1 MIFPTKAGV
10 IATGTVSKEPELK
23 YIGQKET
30 PLLKFSIICRR
41 DPPEQPGGSPK
52 AKFLDVDIWGPLAE
66 KWSGYLIKGDSVFLT
81 GEMQER
87 TDEKGRVWKSL
98 RCDYIDRSD
107 PEGGT
112 LSMPSF
118 PAPAPGSAVPAGDP
132 SQEFPPI
139 EADDDLPF
147 V

>member
-1 MIFPTKAGV
+1 MDFEFKNGKT
-10 IATGTVSKEPELK
+10 IATGEITKEPELK
-23 YIGQKET
+23 YVGQKQT
-30 PLLKFSIICRR
+30 PLLKFSIICDRE
-41 DPPEQPGGSPK
+41 PPEQPGASPK
-52 AKFLDVDIWGPLAE
+52 AKFLDVDIWGKLAE
-66 KWSGYLIKGDSVFLT
+66 RWNGYLIKGDSVLLT
-81 GEMQER
+81 GKIQER

-112 LSMPSF
+112 LAMPPF
-118 PAPAPGSAVPAGDP
+118 PAPAPAVPAGDP

>member
-23 YIGQKET
+23 YVGQKEK
-30 PLLKFSIICRR
+30 PLLKFSIIYKRE
-41 DPPEQPGGSPK
+41 PPEQPGGSSK
-52 AKFLDVDIWGPLAE
+52 AKFLDVDIWGSLAE

-107 PEGGT
+107 PEGGA
-112 LSMPSF
+112 LAMPPF
-118 PAPAPGSAVPAGDP
+118 PAPASAVPVPDTA
-132 SQEFPPI
+132 QEFPPI